1 MAQEPAP
8 TPPPPGSAEGEVPEE
23 GSYAQTRTGEF
34 ERTRVPRPGEMLGVV
49 EALLGGN
56 HLRVRCVDGKSRL
69 GRIPGRMKRRL
80 WVKTGDL
87 VLVTPWSFQDSK
99 ADVLYRYTRPQVEWL
114 QKRGIWKAP

>member
-1 MAQEPAP
+1 MAEEETPGASPPEPAEEP
-8 TPPPPGSAEGEVPEE
+8 EREREGEVEHV
-23 GSYAQTRTGEF
+23 
-34 ERTRVPRPGEMLGVV
+34 RVPRPGEMLGVV

-80 WVKTGDL
+80 WVKEGDL

-99 ADVLYRYTRPQVEWL
+99 ADVLHRYKPVQVEWL
-114 QKRGIWKAP
+114 RKKGIWKAP

>member
-1 MAQEPAP
+1 MVAEEQTP
-8 TPPPPGSAEGEVPEE
+8 TPPGAASAPAEEEKGSFT
-23 GSYAQTRTGEF
+23 QTRTGEF

-80 WVKTGDL
+80 WVKAGDL

-99 ADVLYRYTRPQVEWL
+99 SDVLYRYNRTQVEWL
-114 QKRGIWKAP
+114 QRKGIWKAP

>member
-1 MAQEPAP
+1 MAQEP
-8 TPPPPGSAEGEVPEE
+8 PPPPPEE
-23 GSYAQTRTGEF
+23 ATPTEETGDEGAV
-34 ERTRVPRPGEMLGVV
+34 ERIRVPRPGEMLGVV

-87 VLVTPWSFQDSK
+87 VLVTPWSFQDTK

>member
-1 MAQEPAP
+1 MAQEP
-8 TPPPPGSAEGEVPEE
+8 TPIAEEGGEE
-23 GSYAQTRTGEF
+23 GSFARTRTGDF
-34 ERTRVPRPGEMLGVV
+34 ERTRTPKPGEMLGVV

-80 WVKTGDL
+80 WVKAGDL

-99 ADVLYRYTRPQVEWL
+99 ADVLYRYNRTQVGWL
-114 QKRGIWKAP
+114 QRKGIWKAP